1 MLFFSQI
8 CRPFSIFSTWT
19 ILWREHR
26 AVQRHWTLYTI
37 QYLLQYS
44 MSRPLSGVPGLEADT
59 GVTQGQSSGVEFSSC
74 AGSPPRLT
82 PPPGPATAAACA
94 APEPETR
101 PASPNSIIST
111 LKDSINIKTKTFLKG
126 FCEQSLFSAVKWSF
140 WWWWR
145 GLSDGT
151 DGHLCR
157 EPGCW
162 YNMDTGWGAPGLLSI
177 DTLLCLVTFSSNP
190 STGPRGDFELN
201 TFMMTLCKCK
211 CENTIVH
218 AIFFH

>member
-59 GVTQGQSSGVEFSSC
+59 GVTQGQSSGVEFSSVP
-74 AGSPPRLT
+74 AHHRGPPRHLA
-82 PPPGPATAAACA
+82 PPLQLPVLHQSRRPGQTHQT
-94 APEPETR
+94 ELL
-101 PASPNSIIST
+101 T